1 LKKEKTQSLVELHP
15 IEVKIL
21 QALKSG
27 KKLSIDDIEEKTKIS
42 RDSVSRASLWLASK
56 NLVSIKEMEEKHV
69 RLGSEGEKFLQ
80 TGLPERVLVESIL
93 KAGGKASYDQLS
105 KLSGLKREEINIAIS
120 WAKKKGWLRVFK
132 EGKNTVL
139 EAKKPFKVG
148 SDERVLEL
156 LSRSPFLLSD
166 LSPTLIE
173 GLNLLRRRP
182 DVLIVS
188 RKIERLVT
196 LTDKGLKTVEKI
208 RGSVAEVS
216 QLTPELIQSGDW
228 RAVKLRKYD
237 LTAPVLKI
245 WPGKKQPYK
254 RFLDVLKE
262 KLVSLGFKEMEGP
275 LVELMFLNCDALYMP
290 QDHPA
295 REIHDMYLIKSPR
308 YGDISAYKRVVKKV
322 EATHENGWKT
332 GSKGWG
338 YEFSV
343 QEAGRLILRSQG
355 TALSVRA
362 LISKNLEIPG
372 KYFSIARCYRPD
384 VVDKNHL
391 TEFNQVEGIILG
403 KELTFRSLLGVLE
416 KFAVEI
422 AEADKFVFR
431 PDYFPFTEPS
441 VELSAY
447 KEGYGWVEF
456 GGAGIFRPEVTLPLG
471 VSVPVIAWGL
481 GVDRLFMMKAD
492 IDDIRTLFT
501 QDLEWLREKK
511 VV

>member
-1 LKKEKTQSLVELHP
+1 MVELHP
-15 IEVKIL
+15 LEVKIL

-27 KKLSIDDIEEKTKIS
+27 RKLSTDDIEEKTKIS

-56 NLVSIKEMEEKHV
+56 NLVSVEEREEKYI
-69 RLGSEGEKFLQ
+69 RLGPEGEKFLEK
-80 TGLPERVLVESIL
+80 GLPERVLLESIL
-93 KAGGKASYDQLS
+93 EAGGKASYGQLP
-105 KLSGLKREEINIAIS
+105 KLSGLENEEINIAIS

-132 EGKNTVL
+132 EKGKTVL
-139 EAKKPFKVG
+139 EAKKPFGVG

-156 LSRSPFLLSD
+156 LSGGPLLLSD

-182 DVLIVS
+182 NVLTIS
-188 RKIERLVT
+188 RRTERFVT
-196 LTDKGLKTVEKI
+196 ITDEGLKTVEKI
-208 RGSVAEVS
+208 RAPVPEVS

-228 RAVKLRKYD
+228 QAIKLRKYD
-237 LTAPVLKI
+237 LTAPVLRI

-275 LVELMFLNCDALYMP
+275 LVELMFFNCDALYMP

-295 REIHDMYLIKSPR
+295 REIHDIYFIKSPQ
-308 YGDISAYKRVVKKV
+308 YGDLSGYRHIVKKV
-322 EATHENGWKT
+322 EAAHENGWKT

-343 QEAGRLILRSQG
+343 QEASRLILRSQG

-362 LISKNLEIPG
+362 LINKDLEIPG

-384 VVDKNHL
+384 VVDKSHL

-403 KELTFRSLLGVLE
+403 KELTFRNLLGVLE

-422 AEADKFVFR
+422 ADADKIVFR

-447 KEGYGWVEF
+447 KEGYGWVEC

-481 GVDRLFMMKAD
+481 GVDRLFMMKAE

-511 VV
+511 MV